1 MYLGTIKLNEKD
13 NIRKVNL
20 LFIWDCRDYIKI
32 YCKSKKYLE
41 NIKRLNLIGQ
51 FIRDTYHINRN
62 IVDILLE
69 LTRYL
74 KIGEGGSFW
83 LDDGNIDGVDVNVL
97 FKLILNGN
105 LSLRGVPIMTNAFKY
120 ATLKKNWRR

>member
-13 NIRKVNL
+13 NIRKVDL
-20 LFIWDCRDYIKI
+20 LFIRDCRNYIKL
-32 YCKSKKYLE
+32 YCKSKKYIE

-74 KIGEGGSFW
+74 KIGEGGCFW
-83 LDDGNIDGVDVNVL
+83 LDAGNIDGVDVNVL
-97 FKLILNGN
+97 FKLISNGN

-120 ATLKKNWRR
+120 AILKKNWRK